1 MERFRLFQTNIVWKS
16 KKRLVFTKTNTFEAQ
31 NVPNDSYI
39 FETTITSWKE
49 LRGYIQ
55 KTSDIVAA
63 LFKGKVWAF
72 GEKNR
77 IREVFKGAIKSEMEL
92 KEFPEYWY
100 QRDYSF
106 VWSMYYDL
114 IKIVLVDKG
123 LICFGRNKYYDK
135 NHVVSENGNKVY
147 EAIEVFLSCVNKKI
161 LLTILPTFYIESN
174 SGKLI
179 EKYQKQK
186 IINNHISRIYN
197 AGVST
202 QINNW
207 IKRLSTMSDIVF
219 SVDNFKLIF
228 NRIVYTSGGIERNE
242 QWPQLMC
249 FQCEEPKMCFS
260 IEDNNKVSVNQLKGL
275 VNYGPIER
283 LKNGSDKGSIKLA
296 LLTPRQFR
304 KEVIQHLEKLKMRF
318 ITDLKQEKYFL
329 PEYAGFESIYRR
341 SIDIPNT
348 SDGARYKEYNAD
360 NVIKLSAKEFYEGLT
375 KYIDVFEKN
384 LMEFDVLIIYIPTQ
398 FSHL

>member
-1 MERFRLFQTNIVWKS
+1 MDIDSFDDLLYRMYLTLNKSYKEIDDRWKDSDCFKPILFGNL

-249 FQCEEPKMCFS
+249 FSM
-260 IEDNNKVSVNQLKGL
+260 
-275 VNYGPIER
+275 
-283 LKNGSDKGSIKLA
+283 
-296 LLTPRQFR
+296 
-304 KEVIQHLEKLKMRF
+304 
-318 ITDLKQEKYFL
+318 
-329 PEYAGFESIYRR
+329 
-341 SIDIPNT
+341 
-348 SDGARYKEYNAD
+348 
-360 NVIKLSAKEFYEGLT
+360 
-375 KYIDVFEKN
+375 
-384 LMEFDVLIIYIPTQ
+384 
-398 FSHL
+398 